1 MFLLSS
7 SVSFGISCCLKL
19 TAPDF
24 SHGKI
29 LQEVA
34 MWGKLERPPL
44 FSQFDIILKR
54 GAFAHNCHLHGTV
67 SNIPH
72 SLQQKKIPTKYY
84 FLILGGDNTVFFFS
98 SLFVFFLFLFVFLF
112 LFSFLSSFISSFL
125 LYFFFYFMYCLF
137 SISYIYHFL

>member
-98 SLFVFFLFLFVFLF
+98 SLFVVSILCIVYFLFHI
-112 LFSFLSSFISSFL
+112 FIIFYEN
-125 LYFFFYFMYCLF
+125 YFNFFMF
-137 SISYIYHFL
+137 